1 MNEVVR
7 VDKEFLNNKSVM
19 DKLSTG
25 NYALAG
31 FWNDN
36 GEQEYT
42 LEKLDREKHIYKEHN
57 IKWYS
62 RTEGVDDIDLGSRV
76 SYDEYV
82 RSAATRDVYFMFI
95 CEYGDLM
102 CYDAKSN
109 EFLLVKVVS

>member
-7 VDKEFLNNKSVM
+7 VGKEFLNNKSVM

-25 NYALAG
+25 DYALAG